1 MEEETMDEKAELEK
15 RLTERQKRFVLEYMR
30 NGGNGTAAA
39 IAAGYS
45 PRSAKGQASRM
56 LTYEDVQAY
65 RRLCAREQYKQL
77 GLTPEQIGLEIYG
90 VYQKCLEGT
99 PHLVWDSKQ
108 HDYVPDGTFVF
119 DSRGALK
126 ALEMLAK
133 QQGLLAEKLEI
144 SAPELPMSLA
154 AMLEAAREV
163 LNDADGDGDQAPGGA
178 APDQR

>member
-1 MEEETMDEKAELEK
+1 MDEMAELE
-15 RLTERQKRFVLEYMR
+15 RILTERQKRFVLEYVK

-39 IAAGYS
+39 EKAGYS
-45 PRSAKGQASRM
+45 ARSAHVQASR
-56 LTYEDVQAY
+56 LLREDKIQAY
-65 RRLCAREQYKQL
+65 RRACAREQYKQL
-77 GLTPEQIGLEIYG
+77 GLTPEQIGLEIYS
-90 VYQKCLEGT
+90 VYQKCLEAT
-99 PHLVWDSKQ
+99 PHLTWNSKL

-133 QQGLLAEKLEI
+133 QQGLLADKVEV

-163 LNDADGDGDQAPGGA
+163 LTDADGNGDQAPDGA
-178 APDQR
+178 AADQ